1 MSGLSLRIEG
11 DGDGAAMG
19 GLIRGIGPTLVIAGG
34 SITPTH
40 RSHAVDTE
48 GGGASDDLDT
58 VVPTNALPGDPL
70 IIRQLDGARAVTVRN
85 LIGNITTLTGG
96 NFGLVN
102 TTRRGDLAWDGTTWI
117 FERYTG

>member
-1 MSGLSLRIEG
+1 MLGLSIEG
-11 DGDGAAMG
+11 DGNGAAVG
-19 GLIRGIGPTLVIAGG
+19 GLIRGIGPTLVIAAG

-48 GGGASDDLDT
+48 AGAGTDDLDT

-70 IIRQLDGARAVTVRN
+70 VIRQLNAARAVTVRN

-102 TTRRGDLAWDGTTWI
+102 TTRRGELTWDGTTWT
-117 FERYTG
+117 FERFTG